1 MLLIGIFADFLAPYG
16 MNDLN
21 LPDRLTPPS
30 EKYRAR
36 WRG

>member
-30 EKYRAR
+30 DRAR